1 MKWFLTVIAL
11 ASVVGFLA
19 ASCGPQRD
27 FCPTTNPD
35 PTDLNCHGNIDG
47 SGGMGG
53 QDQGP
58 CDGAAQVVC
67 SDGTRKCS
75 FSECP

>member
-11 ASVVGFLA
+11 ASVVGFVA

-53 QDQGP
+53 QDPGL
-58 CDGAAQVVC
+58 CDG
-67 SDGTRKCS
+67 GTRYICGTVTQ
-75 FSECP
+75 CTPCN

>member
-11 ASVVGFLA
+11 ASVVGFVA

-35 PTDLNCHGNIDG
+35 PTDLNCHGNIDAA
-47 SGGMGG
+47 GGQGG
-53 QDQGP
+53 QDPGI
-58 CDGAAQVVC
+58 CDGGMRFVC
-67 SDGTRKCS
+67 GNVTQCVP
-75 FSECP
+75 CN

>member
-1 MKWFLTVIAL
+1 MKWFLTVAAL
-11 ASVVGFLA
+11 AGVIGVMG

-35 PTDLNCHGNIDG
+35 PTDLICHPNNDAM
-47 SGGMGG
+47 GGQGG

-58 CDGAAQVVC
+58 CDG
-67 SDGTRKCS
+67 GTQYA
-75 FSECP
+75 CPGGIQCKPCGT